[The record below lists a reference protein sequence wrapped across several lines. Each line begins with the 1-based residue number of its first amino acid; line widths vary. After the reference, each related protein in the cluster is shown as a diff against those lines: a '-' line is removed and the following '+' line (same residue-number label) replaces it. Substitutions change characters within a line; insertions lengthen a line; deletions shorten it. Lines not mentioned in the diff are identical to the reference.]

1 MAVRRKF
8 DLRFKE
14 TVLQYAEET
23 SGEQAARFF
32 NIDSK
37 RIRYWRKQRAELRS
51 ADEGRARLS
60 RDGRKK
66 LSVELERRL
75 SEWIHAM
82 RDRHQA
88 VSADMIKNKAL
99 EIYPTVS
106 DGGSRFVASTG
117 WLQKFLKRY
126 NLSLRRRSAVT
137 QEDPNLLTE
146 KLVWFVDYVGK
157 TVSAKRILEKD
168 IITMDET
175 VAWFDASSPTQGVQ
189 GQERS
194 QLTIILAAKADG
206 TKLKPFIVFRGA
218 DGDEEA
224 MRQQISGAV
233 INTSPNGWI
242 NDTLVSDWLET
253 VVGKSNATPRLLVW
267 DSQRSH
273 VSVTAKLK
281 HDFNITPAVIPRG
294 CTEYVQAHN
303 VMWNQPLKQNL
314 HDAYDRWMAG
324 DYQKEYTA
332 GGDLKPPARRLLVDW
347 VVAAW
352 DKLDTD
358 MIRESFKVCGLSVK
372 SDGSED
378 DVIACFKEGQPCA
391 AGRDMLTRARQRS
404 WENWSPVAEEEEDGV
419 KDFYFEEEDEEEL
432 VFEEEEEDG
441 DHTSLHCIT
450 HQDVKNVIAV
460 KEEQQEWSSSVD
472 QEDPEPPHI
481 KEEQEEFWSSQE
493 GEQLQG
499 LEEADIT
506 KFTFTPVPVK
516 SEDDEEKPQF
526 EGHHCG
532 GPGPVPGGG
541 VQPVPGGGV
550 RPVPRDSDPDLIP
563 DTEDKKPDSSL
574 VAEIEVSLD
583 DWDKTS
589 PETSEFSE
597 PEIDEGD
604 DWKPQ
609 SCLNSL
615 KHKERPVRN
624 GEKQFSCSEC
634 GRRFSQKKHQTQHMQ
649 VHIRKKLLTCSVCEQ
664 KFTRLW
670 QVKRHKCAGRQSSE
684 LYQSPTEESG
694 EAEQMETE
702 ADGEDC
708 GGPEPA
714 RNSDPDPDL
723 PSDTDDKTG
732 DSSEAETDDSDDD
745 WKETSDSLTEDED
758 EDDDDEDD
766 DFTTG
771 SSTTSQHPMKR
782 RRDGSAAFRARE
794 EEEGEE
800 ARWHNKEEKD
810 KRPDPLRFI
819 PIREPGPTLDPT
831 ASWSPLS
838 LFQLFFSDSIV
849 CTIIENTNAN
859 AAKRLKSGLKF
870 VWKPLTVSDFYI
882 FLSIIIFSGLVKV
895 HVRGD
900 YWRKEWPFNFRFP
913 GETMRRDR
921 FESILWSL
929 HLSNPA
935 EDEENDRKK
944 NTAEYDRLFKIK
956 PLYTEIVNACKVQ
969 FQPYQNISIDERMV
983 ASRARTGMTRYMK
996 DKPTK
1001 WGYKIFVLLDSLT
1014 AYTWNF
1020 FVYEGRSVHGPG
1032 QGLNYTSVM
1041 DLMAF
1046 PLLGRGYTLFVDSFY
1061 SSTALFK
1068 ELSRQD
1074 IAACGTV
1081 RKKQIGFP
1089 KTTQNDLPKNA
1100 ERGDMRWIRQNNLLF
1115 VKWMDTRE
1123 VTICSTVHEAFSGQ
1137 TVQRK
1142 VKEAGVWQTKNI
1154 TIPDSIVEYNR
1165 NRGGV
1170 DLSDALIGCYSVH
1183 HKTMKW
1189 YKRFFYHFMDIAVVN
1204 SFLLHKEL
1212 HKKKNDPVVKKPL
1225 SQKRF
1230 REKLA
1235 AEMLWYAKDSA
1246 PPTSTPAACM
1256 PAYFGDNGTESRK
1269 YCKRCQDAGIKRMKT
1284 PVYCMKCQVPLCF
1297 NARRNC
1303 FKDWHNK

>member
-60 RDGRKK
+60 RDGRKT

-82 RDRHQA
+82 RDRRQA

-126 NLSLRRRSAVT
+126 NLSLRRCSAVT

-175 VAWFDASSPTQGVQ
+175 VAWFDASSLTQGVQ
-189 GQERS
+189 GQEKS
-194 QLTIILAAKADG
+194 QLTIVLAAKADG

-218 DGDEEA
+218 AGDEEA
-224 MRQQISGAV
+224 MQQQISGAV

-242 NDTLVSDWLET
+242 NDALVSDWLET

-273 VSVTAKLK
+273 VSVTGKLK

-294 CTEYVQAHN
+294 CTEYIQAHN

-347 VVAAW
+347 VVTAW

-378 DVIACFKEGQPCA
+378 DLIACFKEGQPCA
-391 AGRDMLTRARQRS
+391 AGRDMLTQARQRS
-404 WENWSPVAEEEEDGV
+404 WENWSPVAKEEDGV

-450 HQDVKNVIAV
+450 HQV
-460 KEEQQEWSSSVD
+460 
-472 QEDPEPPHI
+472 
-481 KEEQEEFWSSQE
+481 
-493 GEQLQG
+493 L
-499 LEEADIT
+499 
-506 KFTFTPVPVK
+506 
-516 SEDDEEKPQF
+516 
-526 EGHHCG
+526 
-532 GPGPVPGGG
+532 
-541 VQPVPGGGV
+541 
-550 RPVPRDSDPDLIP
+550 
-563 DTEDKKPDSSL
+563 
-574 VAEIEVSLD
+574 
-583 DWDKTS
+583 TS
-589 PETSEFSE
+589 FSRVFFH
-597 PEIDEGD
+597 
-604 DWKPQ
+604 
-609 SCLNSL
+609 S
-615 KHKERPVRN
+615 
-624 GEKQFSCSEC
+624 
-634 GRRFSQKKHQTQHMQ
+634 
-649 VHIRKKLLTCSVCEQ
+649 
-664 KFTRLW
+664 
-670 QVKRHKCAGRQSSE
+670 
-684 LYQSPTEESG
+684 
-694 EAEQMETE
+694 
-702 ADGEDC
+702 
-708 GGPEPA
+708 
-714 RNSDPDPDL
+714 
-723 PSDTDDKTG
+723 
-732 DSSEAETDDSDDD
+732 
-745 WKETSDSLTEDED
+745 ED

-782 RRDGSAAFRARE
+782 RRDGSASFRARE

-819 PIREPGPTLDPT
+819 PVREPGPTLDPT

-838 LFQLFFSDSIV
+838 LFQLFFSDSVV

-870 VWKPLTVSDFYI
+870 VWKPLT
-882 FLSIIIFSGLVKV
+882 
-895 HVRGD
+895 
-900 YWRKEWPFNFRFP
+900 
-913 GETMRRDR
+913 
-921 FESILWSL
+921 
-929 HLSNPA
+929 
-935 EDEENDRKK
+935 
-944 NTAEYDRLFKIK
+944 
-956 PLYTEIVNACKVQ
+956 
-969 FQPYQNISIDERMV
+969 
-983 ASRARTGMTRYMK
+983 
-996 DKPTK
+996 
-1001 WGYKIFVLLDSLT
+1001 
-1014 AYTWNF
+1014 
-1020 FVYEGRSVHGPG
+1020 
-1032 QGLNYTSVM
+1032 
-1041 DLMAF
+1041 
-1046 PLLGRGYTLFVDSFY
+1046 
-1061 SSTALFK
+1061 
-1068 ELSRQD
+1068 
-1074 IAACGTV
+1074 
-1081 RKKQIGFP
+1081 
-1089 KTTQNDLPKNA
+1089 
-1100 ERGDMRWIRQNNLLF
+1100 
-1115 VKWMDTRE
+1115 
-1123 VTICSTVHEAFSGQ
+1123 

-1154 TIPDSIVEYNR
+1154 TIPDPIVEYNR

-1170 DLSDALIGCYSVH
+1170 DLSDALISCYSAH

-1212 HKKKNDPVVKKPL
+1212 HKKKNDSVVKKPL